1 MSICPTRRLI
11 QLLSLAVMSV
21 GARVAL
27 AQSPRVITFDDAV
40 KTALAQS
47 NVIRLAKNANDLTD
61 ANVRQ
66 ARAQFL
72 PDVRLST
79 QGAQNYGRFFSSD
92 EGKILNTQT
101 QSFNTGLSS
110 SLVLFNGMANKLNV
124 SAAKANREA
133 SEYDLSRSRE
143 TVVFTVLSNY
153 LTLIEQ
159 QEQLRVSRQS
169 LAAQDTLERQVQEFV
184 NAGTR
189 SIADLY
195 QQQAG
200 VASARLTVVQG
211 ERAVELAKVDL
222 IQTLKLDPAG
232 VYEFQFPPVDSAA
245 PARSLDVNALVSRAL
260 QQRRDVDAEQS
271 RVNAAQKQLQS
282 AGATVWPT
290 LSLNLGYNSSY
301 ASSNQTSFLSQL
313 DQRRGGS
320 FGLSLSIPIFD
331 RYSTRINSERAQIG
345 QQNAEIALD
354 DVRQQVALQ
363 VKRATLDYVS
373 AGAQLDAAL
382 AQTRAAEL
390 ALQAAQERYL
400 AGAATLVEVTQARA
414 TSVQAASAL
423 VSARYNLLFQGKL
436 LDYYVGDLD
445 PKSVRL
451 N

>member
-1 MSICPTRRLI
+1 MQTIRSIPSVCI
-11 QLLSLAVMSV
+11 ALLLAS
-21 GARVAL
+21 AAP
-27 AQSPRVITFDDAV
+27 AQAQRVITFDDAV
-40 KTALAQS
+40 RTALSQS
-47 NVIRLAKNANDLTD
+47 NVIKLAENANDLSE
-61 ANVRQ
+61 AAVRQ
-66 ARAQFL
+66 TRAQFL
-72 PDVRLST
+72 PDFRLST
-79 QGAQNYGRFFSSD
+79 QGSQNYGRFFSSD
-92 EGKILNTQT
+92 EGRILNTQT
-101 QSFNTGLSS
+101 QSFNTGVSS
-110 SLVLFNGMANKLNV
+110 SLTLFNGLANKANV
-124 SAAKANREA
+124 AQAKLTRQAT
-133 SEYDLSRSRE
+133 EYDLSRSRE
-143 TVVFTVLSNY
+143 TVVFTVLSNF
-153 LTLIEQ
+153 LALIEQ

-169 LAAQDTLERQVQEFV
+169 LAAQDSLERQVQEFV

-195 QQQAG
+195 QQQAS
-200 VASARLTVVQG
+200 VASARLAVVEG

-232 VYEFQFPPVDSAA
+232 TYEFTPPPVDSATPTRA
-245 PARSLDVNALVSRAL
+245 LDVTSLMQRAM

-271 RVNAAQKQLQS
+271 RLSAALKAVQA
-282 AGATVWPT
+282 AGATQWPSLA
-290 LSLNLGYNSSY
+290 LSVGYNSSY
-301 ASSNQTSFLSQL
+301 ASSNESSFLNQL

-320 FGLSLSIPIFD
+320 IGLSLSFPLFD
-331 RYSTRINSERAQIG
+331 RFSTRINSQRAEIQ

-354 DVRQQVALQ
+354 DLRQQVGLQ
-363 VKRATLDYVS
+363 VRRSTLAYGS
-373 AGAQLDAAL
+373 ARAQLDAAL

-414 TSVQAASAL
+414 TNVQAASAL